1 MIRSLKKY
9 APLLLVAIVS
19 SLLTSVLVVNYVYPD
34 SAQASSAPV
43 TLAAAQGADL
53 AAAPAATSTSTVP
66 AAVGGLGGLPDIAD
80 VVERV
85 GDTVVRVDTETLQRV
100 STGLRI
106 PFFEEFFGPLLGP
119 GFEGG
124 VRVVPGTGSGF
135 IVSPDGYIV
144 TNYHVVDGAKK
155 IEVTLTDGREF
166 QARLIGGDQQSD
178 VAVLK
183 IDAQDLPYATL
194 GDSSSLRPG
203 QWVIAIGNPYGFD
216 HTVTAG
222 IVSATGRSLND
233 RSGRTLAT
241 GDLIQTDAAI
251 NSGNSG
257 GPLLDLNGHV
267 VGINTAL
274 IPYAQGM
281 SFAIAI
287 DSVKDTLQDLIE
299 LGKAG
304 RPWLGIW
311 YQQINKELAEAMGLE
326 TTEGVLVTD
335 VFDGSPAARAKL
347 QRGDIIKEMNVKAL
361 TSETSLADEIAKMKV
376 GDRVTLWVWRG
387 SQRLY
392 VPVTLGEYPTED

>member
-1 MIRSLKKY
+1 M
-9 APLLLVAIVS
+9 
-19 SLLTSVLVVNYVYPD
+19 
-34 SAQASSAPV
+34 
-43 TLAAAQGADL
+43 
-53 AAAPAATSTSTVP
+53 
-66 AAVGGLGGLPDIAD
+66 
-80 VVERV
+80 
-85 GDTVVRVDTETLQRV
+85 
-100 STGLRI
+100 
-106 PFFEEFFGPLLGP
+106 
-119 GFEGG
+119 
-124 VRVVPGTGSGF
+124 PGTGSGF

-155 IEVTLTDGREF
+155 IEVTLTDGLEF

-203 QWVIAIGNPYGFD
+203 QWVIISVTPTGST
-216 HTVTAG
+216 TVTAS

-347 QRGDIIKEMNVKAL
+347 QRGDIIKEMNGKAL

-392 VPVTLGEYPTED
+392 VPVTLGGVSHRRLIGLTGPRSAPRILSPL

>member
-1 MIRSLKKY
+1 M
-9 APLLLVAIVS
+9 
-19 SLLTSVLVVNYVYPD
+19 
-34 SAQASSAPV
+34 
-43 TLAAAQGADL
+43 
-53 AAAPAATSTSTVP
+53 
-66 AAVGGLGGLPDIAD
+66 
-80 VVERV
+80 
-85 GDTVVRVDTETLQRV
+85 
-100 STGLRI
+100 
-106 PFFEEFFGPLLGP
+106 
-119 GFEGG
+119 
-124 VRVVPGTGSGF
+124 
-135 IVSPDGYIV
+135 
-144 TNYHVVDGAKK
+144 
-155 IEVTLTDGREF
+155 TLTDGREF

-287 DSVKDTLQDLIE
+287 DSVRIRCRT
-299 LGKAG
+299 
-304 RPWLGIW
+304 
-311 YQQINKELAEAMGLE
+311 
-326 TTEGVLVTD
+326 
-335 VFDGSPAARAKL
+335 
-347 QRGDIIKEMNVKAL
+347 
-361 TSETSLADEIAKMKV
+361 
-376 GDRVTLWVWRG
+376 
-387 SQRLY
+387 
-392 VPVTLGEYPTED
+392 